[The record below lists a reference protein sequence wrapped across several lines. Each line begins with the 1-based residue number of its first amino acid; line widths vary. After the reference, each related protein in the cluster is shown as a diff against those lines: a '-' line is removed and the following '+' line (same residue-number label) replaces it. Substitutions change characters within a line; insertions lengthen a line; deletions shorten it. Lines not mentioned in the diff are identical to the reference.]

1 MVNTIRCTIF
11 RLQDIRLYLCICT
24 SRVLNINTSQCTRFH
39 LQSIL
44 LYLCICTNRALHINT
59 IQCTRFRLLDTHLCC
74 LDCVFIFVFVWTSVY
89 WSEHQPRHHQP
100 VHHIPSSRHRCIC
113 EFVWTENYT
122 YQPGQHHPVHQIP
135 SSRHPS
141 VLSGLSAG
149 TRSSLSSS
157 SLGGKQ
163 DGNGWWWRFTM
174 ADPSSIW
181 LTTL

>member
-1 MVNTIRCTIF
+1 MLRYGTFCGECRKNLNLRAMRKWFWIKSGARKPRKLCRPARF
-11 RLQDIRLYLCICT
+11 HLQDIR
-24 SRVLNINTSQCTRFH
+24 
-39 LQSIL
+39 
-44 LYLCICTNRALHINT
+44 
-59 IQCTRFRLLDTHLCC
+59 LCC

-89 WSEHQPRHHQP
+89 WSEHQPCQHQP